1 MNRST
6 LRIAIIVLTLIT
18 AGIHLYLNVRMGRF
32 DPAFTANGLGYL
44 ALMVALFMPP
54 PFLAGMLK
62 GREALL
68 HYIYMGF
75 AAITIIAYFAISAQA
90 FTDPIGLFTKAD
102 EVLLIIALWLHLR
115 AAA

>member
-6 LRIAIIVLTLIT
+6 LRTAIIILTLIT
-18 AGIHLYLNVRMGRF
+18 AGIHLYLNVRIGHF
-32 DPAFTANGLGYL
+32 DPAFTANALGYL

-62 GREALL
+62 GRETLL
-68 HYIYMGF
+68 HYVYMGF
-75 AAITIIAYFAISAQA
+75 AAITIIAYFVISAQA
-90 FTDPIGLFTKAD
+90 FTDVLGLIAKAD

-115 AAA
+115 AA